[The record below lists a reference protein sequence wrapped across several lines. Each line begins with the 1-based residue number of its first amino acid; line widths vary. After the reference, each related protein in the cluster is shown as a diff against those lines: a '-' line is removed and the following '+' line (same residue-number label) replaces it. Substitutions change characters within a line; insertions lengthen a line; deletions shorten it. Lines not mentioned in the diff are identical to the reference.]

1 MKPHH
6 TLCFEREATLVYVYA
21 DRAPSL
27 RIMSSANSTLTSMVP
42 SQPALVFEQG
52 DRRLRQRGDHV
63 RSDQAVDVH
72 PTADRRWRK
81 LTPDI
86 R

>member
-1 MKPHH
+1 VQAHH
-6 TLCFEREATLVYVYA
+6 TLRFEREADFVYVYA
-21 DRAPSL
+21 DRPPN
-27 RIMSSANSTLTSMVP
+27 RHIVSAASSTLTSMVR
-42 SQPALVFEQG
+42 ANLVFEQG
-52 DRRLRQRGDHV
+52 DRRLRQPGDRV

-81 LTPDI
+81 LAPDI